1 MSPNTITAFRT
12 SHSQR
17 MQMTTPTIQRWHS
30 TLWTTQSISN
40 CLRSFTSAPK
50 LSASHKKV
58 SCFHTKVVSIT
69 HKGQLLLNQSC
80 QHHKKWSVASAL
92 KLLASCKK
100 VSCFCT
106 KVVSIMQKRSVAS
119 APKLVASAPKLSA
132 SHKKVCCFPTQ
143 VVSITQK
150 GQLLLHE
157 SCHHN
162 AKRSVASNSAPLTLL
177 TTCLLQYRSHSNW
190 VRQVASTLKLS
201 VSCKKGQWCPKLSAS
216 CKIMVS
222 CFHTKVVS
230 ITQKG
235 QFEAVG
241 IAHTPGRLLPHQSCQ
256 QCAERSVWSCQHRSH
271 TR

>member
-1 MSPNTITAFRT
+1 
-12 SHSQR
+12 
-17 MQMTTPTIQRWHS
+17 MTTPTIQRWHS

-106 KVVSIMQKRSVAS
+106 KVVSIVQKRSVAS
-119 APKLVASAPKLSA
+119 APKLSA
-132 SHKKVCCFPTQ
+132 SHRKVCCFPTQ

-157 SCHHN
+157 SCQHN

-177 TTCLLQYRSHSNW
+177 TTCLLQYRSHSK
-190 VRQVASTLKLS
+190 VGCIYIKVVSIMQKRSVVST
-201 VSCKKGQWCPKLSAS
+201 PKLSAS

-222 CFHTKVVS
+222 CFHTKVIS
-230 ITQKG
+230 IMQKG

-256 QCAERSVWSCQHRSH
+256 QCAERSV
-271 TR
+271 